1 MFGSQG
7 LLMGLGLRGLRFRTL
22 ASHFADALW
31 AQFVKCSLFSGMVPV
46 HYPETPKPRKA
57 FWDTICRDEKQ
68 TPGPSGCLSCV
79 LSVVL
84 CVRSIVLLLLLQ
96 VGRGI
101 VMHVVVP
108 SIPDF
113 KPIYT
118 KPS

>member
-1 MFGSQG
+1 
-7 LLMGLGLRGLRFRTL
+7 MGLGLRGLRFRTL

-31 AQFVKCSLFSGMVPV
+31 AQFVNAVYFQGWCLCII
-46 HYPETPKPRKA
+46 PKPRNLERL
-57 FWDTICRDEKQ
+57 FG
-68 TPGPSGCLSCV
+68 TPYAGMKNKPWALRCLSCV